1 MQRVLQY
8 PAILI
13 LRLCV
18 LRLLKARSMEQ
29 NYLEFHP
36 ELEIHLAIGSWKRK
50 PVESLSKQYC
60 ILGLS
65 DTHSVRSNL
74 ACA

>member
-13 LRLCV
+13 LRFCV

-29 NYLEFHP
+29 NNLEFHP
-36 ELEIHLAIGSWKRK
+36 GACDTSGYWELEA
-50 PVESLSKQYC
+50 Q
-60 ILGLS
+60 
-65 DTHSVRSNL
+65 
-74 ACA
+74 ACGVSQ